1 MDKCYSCKYLTKG
14 SDEVYCNISFT
25 MKCENYEL
33 YEPKETTGR
42 LQKLD
47 RIRNYLI
54 TNVMRN
60 PDIMFN
66 DQIRECQKVD
76 LVDIIAS
83 LYEEL
88 HKEVTGE
95 SYEYM
100 FHWANK
106 VGADCKDDLFKN
118 MKEGD

>member
-1 MDKCYSCKYLTKG
+1 MTK
-14 SDEVYCNISFT
+14 E
-25 MKCENYEL
+25 
-33 YEPKETTGR
+33 
-42 LQKLD
+42 KLD
-47 RIRNYLI
+47 RIRNYII

-66 DQIRECQKVD
+66 DQIRELQEVD
-76 LVDIIAS
+76 TVDIIAS

-95 SYEYM
+95 PYEYM

-106 VGADCKDDLFKN
+106 VGSGCRDDLFK
-118 MKEGD
+118 EETE